1 MSIIK
6 SFKDAI
12 SGIINTIPTERNL
25 KIQVITMIFVIAAG
39 LIVRLSSIE
48 WIICIIIFGLVISAE
63 LFNTAIEKTLDY
75 INEDYCDE
83 FKFIKDA
90 SAAAVLALAIASAI
104 IGLII
109 FVPKLI

>member
-25 KIQVITMIFVIAAG
+25 KIQVIIMIFVIAAG

-90 SAAAVLALAIASAI
+90 SAAAVLVLAIASAI

>member
-90 SAAAVLALAIASAI
+90 SAAAVLVLAIASAI

>member
-12 SGIINTIPTERNL
+12 NGIINTVPTERNL
-25 KIQVITMIFVIAAG
+25 KIQVITTIFVISVG
-39 LIVRLSSIE
+39 IIVRLSEIE
-48 WIICIIIFGLVISAE
+48 WIICIILSGLVISAE
-63 LFNTAIEKTLDY
+63 LFNTAIEETLNY

-83 FKFIKDA
+83 FRFIKDA
-90 SAAAVLALAIASAI
+90 SAAAVLVLAIASAV